1 MGAIEFARRQFT
13 PKLDAQ
19 AFEKAAVNTAIG
31 AEGVMFYP
39 YLSGARAPFWQADLR
54 AEMHGLTRAH
64 TPTIWRGP
72 PMRGSAMF

>member
-1 MGAIEFARRQFT
+1 MGALEFARRQFT

-39 YLSGARAPFWQADLR
+39 YLSGARAPFWPSRFTRRNAWADAR
-54 AEMHGLTRAH
+54 AYGQPYGAGRL
-64 TPTIWRGP
+64 
-72 PMRGSAMF
+72 